1 MGVPSRVSAV
11 IEQVL
16 FWGTWADWDSSRYAR
31 PSLLSAGFPQLAVLW
46 NLSHRTRPA
55 PGLEGR
61 VGRRQPEIIYR
72 PAVRVPVPRTTSVA
86 AFADVQNKQ
95 RHPSPTP

>member
-1 MGVPSRVSAV
+1 MGVPSRVSGV
-11 IEQVL
+11 IEHGL
-16 FWGTWADWDSSRYAR
+16 FWGTWAYWDSSRYAR
-31 PSLLSAGFPQLAVLW
+31 PSLLFGGIPQLAVLC

-72 PAVRVPVPRTTSVA
+72 PAVRVAVSRTMSVA
-86 AFADVQNKQ
+86 AFAEVQNKQ
-95 RHPSPTP
+95 RHPIE

>member
-1 MGVPSRVSAV
+1 MGVPSRVSGV
-11 IEQVL
+11 IEHGL
-16 FWGTWADWDSSRYAR
+16 FWGPGPTGTALGMPVPAFFWE
-31 PSLLSAGFPQLAVLW
+31 GFPQLAVLC

-72 PAVRVPVPRTTSVA
+72 PAVRVPVSRTMSVA

-95 RHPSPTP
+95 RHPIE